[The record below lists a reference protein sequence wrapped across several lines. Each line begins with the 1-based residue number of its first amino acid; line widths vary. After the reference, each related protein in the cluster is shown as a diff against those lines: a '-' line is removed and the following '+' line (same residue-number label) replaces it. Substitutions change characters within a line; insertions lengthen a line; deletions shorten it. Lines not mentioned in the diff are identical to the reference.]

1 MHYSEDMDD
10 SRWSSE
16 KVEGGEGEDGVT
28 KVAMEGLR
36 PGTLYFFKVG
46 RFGCDLIG
54 GFVGGLV
61 GGLVCFWWGLVEG
74 LGVV

>member
-1 MHYSEDMDD
+1 MR
-10 SRWSSE
+10 RWR
-16 KVEGGEGEDGVT
+16 GGEGEEGVT

-54 GFVGGLV
+54 GFVGD
-61 GGLVCFWWGLVEG
+61 LVCFGGVWWRV
-74 LGVV
+74 